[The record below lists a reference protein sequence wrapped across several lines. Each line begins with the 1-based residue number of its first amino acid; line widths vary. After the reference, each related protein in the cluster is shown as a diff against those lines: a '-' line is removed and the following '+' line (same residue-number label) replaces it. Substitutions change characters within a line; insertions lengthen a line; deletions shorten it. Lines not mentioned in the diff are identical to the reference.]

1 MNFRRTTTTAI
12 LAVALMALYGCCSD
26 APRAPLSTMGSP
38 GDITCYSGGK
48 VFYTGRS
55 TGKIDSEIGSD
66 GWYFREQGSGS
77 RIRVSGDCLIR
88 N

>member
-1 MNFRRTTTTAI
+1 MNFHRTAATAI
-12 LAVALMALYGCCSD
+12 LAVALMAISGCSD
-26 APRAPLSTMGSP
+26 ASRAQFSTIGSP

-55 TGKIDSEIGSD
+55 TGKIKSESGSD
-66 GWYFREQGSGS
+66 GWYFQEQGSGS
-77 RIRVSGDCLIR
+77 LIRVSGDCLIR